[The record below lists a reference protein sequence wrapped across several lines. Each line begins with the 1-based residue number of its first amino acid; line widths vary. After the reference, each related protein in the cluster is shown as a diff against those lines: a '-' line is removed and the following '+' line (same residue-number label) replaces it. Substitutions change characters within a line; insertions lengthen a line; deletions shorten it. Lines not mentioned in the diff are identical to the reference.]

1 MGRQRFASRDFS
13 YLSADGKGEKKMQ
26 GKKLTRRDFLRLSA
40 MTTAGVVT
48 AACAA
53 PTPVVVEKEKV
64 VTKVVE
70 KEVPVEKVVEKVVEK
85 PVEKVIEKEKV
96 VEVEKVSTKQAPML
110 QELVKAGKLP
120 DVDERLPLEPVV
132 LEVEEEIGQYGGTW
146 RRVSYGPG
154 HGTLKMI
161 LYDVPVRWK
170 RDLSGYEPNL
180 FKGWEFNYDGTS
192 CTFFLRRG
200 VKWSDGV
207 PFTTDD
213 LRFWWEDLALN
224 EDFGDVPVPGWAYLK
239 GERMTVDFI
248 DDYTIRFN
256 FAYPN
261 WILPYTIAQGFWV
274 WEPMMAPR
282 HYLEQFHPKYN
293 PELEGDYTTLGEKRL
308 WHKNPDHP
316 VLFAWRPVEFVSGEH
331 LTVERNPYY
340 WKIDPEGNQLP
351 YIDRIISE
359 EVPEAETRVM
369 KLMSGELDAAWRA
382 AESPLDIPVILE
394 VADKVGLRYMDG
406 FISGEG
412 SAPGILINQDYAPD
426 EYVRELL
433 RDKNFRRGLSHSID
447 RQHINEVVWHGMAEI
462 TGGTTASPQ
471 AIHFQSPEGQKV
483 YKEWQTAFTKYDVDL
498 ANQLLDAA
506 GLDKRDPETGFRL
519 RADNGEVFEL
529 LIMDAAPLSPEGGAF
544 LGLIKE
550 YFEAVGVKTTL
561 DVVPSGEAD
570 IATRDGLFMMFL
582 WWGEPHD
589 GLSELDLFTYPE
601 NVFVTG
607 IYDRCFPLE
616 GRWFATGGKEGWKP
630 GPIAQGLYDLYAAA
644 LAEPAMEER
653 HKYVWEAIRKYWIG
667 EGPFHIAAT
676 RGLPRPVFVKKNFRN
691 VPNYGI
697 LSPWAPACPGSQDP
711 PQFFFKAE

>member
-1 MGRQRFASRDFS
+1 MVI
-13 YLSADGKGEKKMQ
+13 EKEVIKEVEVE
-26 GKKLTRRDFLRLSA
+26 K
-40 MTTAGVVT
+40 
-48 AACAA
+48 
-53 PTPVVVEKEKV
+53 PVVVKEEV
-64 VTKVVE
+64 V
-70 KEVPVEKVVEKVVEK
+70 KEVPVEKVVEKEVVKEV
-85 PVEKVIEKEKV
+85 PVEKVVEKE
-96 VEVEKVSTKQAPML
+96 VEVEKVSTRQAPAL
-110 QELVKAGKLP
+110 QEMVKAGKLP
-120 DVDERLPLEPVV
+120 PLEERLPIEPLM

-146 RRVSYGPG
+146 RRTDYDSGYGS
-154 HGTLKMI
+154 LKMI

-170 RDLSGYEPNL
+170 RDLSGYGPNL
-180 FKGWEFNYDGTS
+180 AKAWEFNHDGTS

-200 VKWSDGV
+200 MKWSDGV

-224 EDFGDVPVPGWAYLK
+224 EDFGDIPVPGWAYLK

-248 DDYTIRFN
+248 DEFTIRFN
-256 FAYPN
+256 FAFPN

-293 PELEGDYTTLGEKRL
+293 PELGGDYTLLGEKRL
-308 WHKNPDHP
+308 WHHNPDHP

-331 LTVERNPYY
+331 LIVERNPYY
-340 WKIDPEGNQLP
+340 WKIDPAGNQLP

-359 EVPEAETRVM
+359 EVPEAEVRLM
-369 KLMSGELDAAWRA
+369 KLMAGELDAAWRA
-382 AESPLDIPVILE
+382 AESPLDIPVILD
-394 VADKVGLRYMDG
+394 VAEEVGLRYMDG
-406 FISGEG
+406 VISGEG
-412 SAPGILINQDYAPD
+412 SAPGILINQDYEPD
-426 EYVRELL
+426 EYVGELL
-433 RDKNFRRGLSHSID
+433 RNKNFRRGLSHSID
-447 RQHINEVVWHGMAEI
+447 REHVNEVVWQGMAEI

-483 YKEWQTAFTKYDVDL
+483 YKEWQMAFTEYDVDL
-498 ANQLLDAA
+498 ANELLDTA
-506 GLDKRDPETGFRL
+506 GLDKRSADGFRL
-519 RADNGEVFEL
+519 RADTGEVFEL
-529 LIMDAAPLSPEGGAF
+529 LIMDSAPLSPEGGAF

-561 DVVPSGEAD
+561 DVIPSGEAD
-570 IATRDGLFMMFL
+570 HATAEGLFHMFL

-607 IYDRCFPLE
+607 LYWRCFPLE
-616 GRWFATGGKEGWKP
+616 GRWFATGGEQGWEP

-644 LAEPAMEER
+644 LAEPAMENR
-653 HKYVWEAIRKYWIG
+653 HQYVWEALRKYWID

-691 VPNYGI
+691 VLNYGI

-711 PQFFFKAE
+711 PQFFFKV